1 MAIYHFSVKTIS
13 RSVGRSATGA
23 IAYRSGEKIECERL
37 GITHDYTRKTGI
49 EHKEIFLP
57 DNAPPHLKNRERL
70 WNEVEQR
77 ETRKNSTVAREFEI
91 AFPSELNQEQREALL
106 EELCHH
112 IVERHQVAVDAC
124 IHAPHTDNGS
134 DERNYH
140 AHILMSTRR
149 LTPEGFTE
157 KSRELDQKHSGEID
171 YWRERFADT
180 CNMHLEQAGSKAR
193 VDHRSYKDQE
203 NGLEATLHEG
213 STITKLR
220 RQGIV
225 TEISQTN
232 DAIKQRNQAIKDQD
246 KTLHD
251 LIKQNEIQLQH
262 LKKDQAKEKPHS
274 PENAPNHAK
283 PTKQQEQAE
292 ILTQLIKGQISAKEA
307 HLDLDFMDTLLKKTD
322 SEINRHVEHQKQH
335 TQALAKEIIQ
345 SRLKK
350 SHAQLQTLVDQYND
364 LNQKKPMLFGKKEW
378 ENQLQQ
384 IKRQHHE
391 LKHDHENTKENGV
404 SQLRRQDNFK
414 KYAWEKYQEQYPDKA
429 EQYQKLARS
438 YKIIKNQVDIQKA
451 EDRKKLR
458 EEQEKTIKPRGMSR

>member
-13 RSVGRSATGA
+13 RSAGRSATGA

-49 EHKEIFLP
+49 DHKEIFLP
-57 DNAPPHLKNRERL
+57 DGAPQHLKNREQL

-91 AFPSELNQEQREALL
+91 AFPSELNKQQREALL

-149 LTPEGFTE
+149 LTPQGFTE

-180 CNMHLEQAGSKAR
+180 CNMHLELAGSKAR

-203 NGLEATLHEG
+203 NGLEATIHEG

-220 RQGIV
+220 RQGIA

-232 DAIKQRNQAIKDQD
+232 DAIKQRNQAVKNQD

-251 LIKQNEIQLQH
+251 LIQQNEIQLQH
-262 LKKDQAKEKPHS
+262 LKKEQVQAKSHS

-283 PTKQQEQAE
+283 LTKQQEQAE
-292 ILTQLIKGQISAKEA
+292 ILAKLIKGQISAKEA

-322 SEINRHVEHQKQH
+322 DEIKRHVEHQKQH
-335 TQALAKEIIQ
+335 TQALAKAVIQ
-345 SRLKK
+345 GRLKK
-350 SHAQLQTLVDQYND
+350 SHVQLQTLVDQYND

-378 ENQLQQ
+378 ETQLQQ
-384 IKRQHHE
+384 IKRQHRE
-391 LKHDHENTKENGV
+391 LKQEHENTKENGV
-404 SQLRRQDNFK
+404 SQLCRQEKFQ
-414 KYAWEKYQEQYPDKA
+414 KYASEKYQEQYPEQAKKYQQLASNYKNTKKYVDLQRA
-429 EQYQKLARS
+429 EERQKLKS
-438 YKIIKNQVDIQKA
+438 
-451 EDRKKLR
+451 
-458 EEQEKTIKPRGMSR
+458 EQEKTIKPKGIRR

>member
-13 RSVGRSATGA
+13 RSAGRSATGA

-49 EHKEIFLP
+49 DHKKIFLP
-57 DNAPPHLKNRERL
+57 DGAPQHLKNREQL

-91 AFPSELNQEQREALL
+91 AFPSELNKQQREALL

-112 IVERHQVAVDAC
+112 IVKRHQVAVDAC

-149 LTPEGFTE
+149 LTPEGFIE

-180 CNMHLEQAGSKAR
+180 CNMHLELAGSKAR

-203 NGLEATLHEG
+203 NGLEATIHEG

-220 RQGIV
+220 RQGIA

-232 DAIKQRNQAIKDQD
+232 DAIKQRNQSIKDQD

-251 LIKQNEIQLQH
+251 LIQQNEIQLQH
-262 LKKDQAKEKPHS
+262 LKKEQIQEKTDS
-274 PENAPNHAK
+274 LENAPNHAK
-283 PTKQQEQAE
+283 STKQQEQAE
-292 ILTQLIKGQISAKEA
+292 ILVKLIQGQISAKEA
-307 HLDLDFMDTLLKKTD
+307 HLDLDFMDTALKTAQDNIKRHTD
-322 SEINRHVEHQKQH
+322 HKNQH
-335 TQALAKEIIQ
+335 AETLAKEIIQ
-345 SRLKK
+345 GKLKK
-350 SHAQLQTLVDQYND
+350 SHTQLQTLVDQYND

-378 ENQLQQ
+378 ETQLQQ
-384 IKRQHHE
+384 IKRQHRE
-391 LKHDHENTKENGV
+391 LKQDHENTKENGV
-404 SQLRRQDNFK
+404 NQLRRQEKFQ
-414 KYAWEKYQEQYPDKA
+414 KYTWEKYQEQHPDKA
-429 EQYQKLARS
+429 KQYQKLMAS
-438 YKIIKNQVDIQKA
+438 YKIIKQYVDLQKA
-451 EDRKKLR
+451 EERKKLR
-458 EEQEKTIKPRGMSR
+458 EEQQKTIKLKGKSR

>member
-13 RSVGRSATGA
+13 RSAGRSATGA

-57 DNAPPHLKNRERL
+57 DGAPQHLKNREQL

-91 AFPSELNQEQREALL
+91 AFPSELNKQQREALL

-112 IVERHQVAVDAC
+112 IVERHQVVVDAC

-157 KSRELDQKHSGEID
+157 KSRELDQKHSGEIE

-180 CNMHLEQAGSKAR
+180 CNIHLELAGSKAR

-213 STITKLR
+213 STVTKLR
-220 RQGIV
+220 RQGIA

-232 DAIKQRNQAIKDQD
+232 DAIKQRNQTIKAQD

-251 LIKQNEIQLQH
+251 LIEQKEIQLQH
-262 LKKDQAKEKPHS
+262 LKKEQTQEKPHS
-274 PENAPNHAK
+274 PENAPKHAK
-283 PTKQQEQAE
+283 STKQQEQEE
-292 ILTQLIKGQISAKEA
+292 ILVKLIQGQISAKEA
-307 HLDLDFMDTLLKKTD
+307 HLDLDFMDTVFKKAD
-322 SEINRHVEHQKQH
+322 AEIKRHHDHQKQH
-335 TQALAKEIIQ
+335 RETLAKEIIQ
-345 SRLKK
+345 GRLKK

-378 ENQLQQ
+378 ETQLQQ

-391 LKHDHENTKENGV
+391 LKYEHENTKENGV
-404 SQLRRQDNFK
+404 NNLYRQEKFK
-414 KYAWEKYQEQYPDKA
+414 KYASEKYKEKYPEQAK
-429 EQYQKLARS
+429 QYQQLVS
-438 YKIIKNQVDIQKA
+438 NYKIIKQYVDLQRAEERQKLKA
-451 EDRKKLR
+451 
-458 EEQEKTIKPRGMSR
+458 EQEKTIKPRGMSR